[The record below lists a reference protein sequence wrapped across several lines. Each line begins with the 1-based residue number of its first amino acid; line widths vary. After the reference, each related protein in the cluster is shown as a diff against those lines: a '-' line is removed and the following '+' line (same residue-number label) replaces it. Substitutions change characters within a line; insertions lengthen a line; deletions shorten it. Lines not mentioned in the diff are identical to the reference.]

1 MFPWDYKTSELGFY
15 SLNLSTAF
23 IDFFA
28 KIGWAYD
35 LKTVSKEMI
44 EKRATRTGDGSRL
57 NHKCA
62 NESQSSDPNLEYTEK
77 VSSNLIWGW
86 NDVDLHENDKKS
98 VTIINRTESQSQ
110 S

>member
-35 LKTVSKEMI
+35 LKTASKETI
-44 EKRATRTGDGSRL
+44 ERRAKRTGDGSRKSQHDTSISEISQ
-57 NHKCA
+57 NHSDQQT
-62 NESQSSDPNLEYTEK
+62 NSVHTEDSST
-77 VSSNLIWGW
+77 LIWGW
-86 NDVDLHENDKKS
+86 DDVDMHVDDKKS
-98 VTIINRTESQSQ
+98 VTILNRM
-110 S
+110 